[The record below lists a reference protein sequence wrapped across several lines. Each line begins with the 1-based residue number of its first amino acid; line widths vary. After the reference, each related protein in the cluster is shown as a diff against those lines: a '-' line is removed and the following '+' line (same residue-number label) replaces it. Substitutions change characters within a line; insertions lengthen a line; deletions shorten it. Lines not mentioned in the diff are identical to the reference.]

1 MATIDA
7 TNLILGRL
15 ASYAAKSVLLG
26 ENVEIINC
34 ENAVITGNKKRT
46 LKDYKEKLHRGSSTR
61 GPFMRKRTDR
71 FVKRAIRGMLPYKKE
86 NGKKA
91 LKRIKC
97 YIGVPENLKDRKP
110 EQLKKMALSKLTVVK
125 YTTVKEICKTL
136 GGKVWKQSLH
146 QEKEKEQLQEQ
157 Q

>member
-7 TNLILGRL
+7 TNIILGRL
-15 ASYAAKSVLLG
+15 ASYAAKKALLG

-46 LKDYKEKLHRGSSTR
+46 LRDYKDKLHMGSRTR
-61 GPFMRKRTDR
+61 GPFTRKRPDM
-71 FVKRAIRGMLPYKKE
+71 FVKRAVRGMLPYRKE

-91 LKRIKC
+91 FKRIKC
-97 YIGVPENLKDRKP
+97 YIGVPDNLKDKKP

-125 YTTVKEICKTL
+125 YTTVKEVCRTL
-136 GGKVWKQSLH
+136 GVRL
-146 QEKEKEQLQEQ
+146 
-157 Q
+157 